1 MSSSISTED
10 RLDIHADARPLYR
23 AQVAFDRAARESPLD
38 PGVRELVKIRAS
50 QLNGCAFCIDMHTRE
65 ALEGGETQQRLF
77 ALAAWRESPLFD
89 ERERAAL
96 ALTDAVTLIATE
108 AERIDPAYDAAAAHF
123 STEELAA
130 LLYAIAMINT
140 WNRLA
145 VTTHKVFEP

>member
-1 MSSSISTED
+1 MSTSISTED

-23 AQVAFDRAARESPLD
+23 AQVAFDRAVRESPLD

-50 QLNGCAFCIDMHTRE
+50 QLNGCAFCIDMHTRD

>member
-1 MSSSISTED
+1 MSATTSTED
-10 RLDIHADARPLYR
+10 RLDLHTDARPLYR
-23 AQVAFDRAARESPLD
+23 AQCALDRAVGESPID
-38 PGVRELVKIRAS
+38 PLLWELVKIRAS
-50 QLNGCAFCIDMHTRE
+50 QLNGCAYCIDMHTRD
-65 ALEGGETQQRLF
+65 ALAKGDTQRRLF

-108 AERIDPAYDAAAAHF
+108 PERIDPAYEAAAAHF

-130 LLYAIAMINT
+130 LLYAIAAINT

-145 VTTHKVFEP
+145 VATHAIFEP